1 MCRDARFIVM
11 TCHQGYQMG
20 DRSFAPLQEGIEAR
34 LKTFLSPQIWKQAK
48 DYTRFY
54 LRRQQR
60 IRDQMIRTPALP
72 LKRSAHV

>member
-34 LKTFLSPQIWKQAK
+34 LKKFVSPQI
-48 DYTRFY
+48 
-54 LRRQQR
+54 
-60 IRDQMIRTPALP
+60 
-72 LKRSAHV
+72 